1 MFRDHPTWKKNPW
14 RVSWVS
20 SALLHAAVGVAL
32 IVSVALAP
40 FPTESPADSICLDGR
55 WREVTKGPDADELQT
70 ADAYEGWS
78 DVIES
83 SPRETRMPDSS
94 TGELSSLVRRQIDRS
109 VADGQRRETAENEDK
124 LSRLSRRLSETS
136 NLENVDQMAEFL
148 SGFVDQRT
156 EEPDPED
163 VERPFD
169 VETAQIDRVRKEVD
183 AAGKDS
189 YIATLIDAKGA
200 KKELELDAESGSQL
214 YKTMKLIEANPLLK
228 HVYRK
233 IVMGFLDQMLRDPTR
248 K

>member
-1 MFRDHPTWKKNPW
+1 MFGDQPTWKKNPW

-40 FPTESPADSICLDGR
+40 FPTETPAEQIQLDGR
-55 WREVTKGPDADELQT
+55 WSPATKGSEADELRA

-94 TGELSSLVRRQIDRS
+94 TVELSSLVRRQIDRS
-109 VADGQRRETAENEDK
+109 VADGRRRATAENEDK

-136 NLENVDQMAEFL
+136 NRENVDQMAEFL

-156 EEPDPED
+156 EEPNPENAD
-163 VERPFD
+163 RPFE

-183 AAGKDS
+183 AAGKDF

-228 HVYRK
+228 QVYRR
-233 IVMGFLDQMLRDPTR
+233 IVMGFLDQMLRDPT
-248 K
+248 KK